1 MTEVVEKINKA
12 IIKKNPEKYLK
23 VEVFEVDFVDSYKTA
38 NNKKTVKAP
47 HWPAE
52 KVKYTRFSKKPA
64 TLQLNKKI
72 KADIKVKVD
81 SKGVSGEGVLK
92 GIYQGYSFEGKLP
105 LSSGEKTVS
114 VEMKEPPETLR
125 WLKGNIVWNAEGGGL
140 VEAAGTTFIELFFV
154 FDDPEKMVFFSKE
167 GVWAEALRFLFK
179 YGYARGVK
187 KKKDG
192 VEKVT
197 RRCFNIKEHQYDIV
211 DGDSHFEGLLDKFKL
226 EKYIST
232 IKSEVNCHDQ
242 AYAVVVFSG
251 ALGLEVEGLFMK
263 PFGFLNYTQLVGRGP
278 CNNPFPGDKLQTEE
292 WNLKLTE
299 EGRKKMKL
307 NPLKP
312 EDYLVIED
320 PDDLSRSSFINHSYC
335 EYKSKI
341 FDACAGPSVGSE
353 DRKGY
358 VNENVDSATSLNAK
372 RSGKGFPGK
381 ISDIETHISLG
392 WHVKEV
398 V

>member
-23 VEVFEVDFVDSYKTA
+23 VEVLEVDFVDSYKTA

-64 TLQLNKKI
+64 TLQLNKTV

-92 GIYQGYSFEGKLP
+92 GIYQGYLFEGKLP

-154 FDDPEKMVFFSKE
+154 FDDPEKRVFFSDA

-187 KKKDG
+187 KEKDG

-197 RRCFNIKEHQYDIV
+197 RRCFNIKEHRYEID
-211 DGDSHFEGLLDKFKL
+211 EGAPRFKGLSGKFNLK
-226 EKYIST
+226 KYIST
-232 IKSEVNCHDQ
+232 TYSEVNCHDQ

-251 ALGLEVEGLFMK
+251 ALGLEVEGLYME
-263 PFGFLNYTQLVGRGP
+263 PFGFLNLTQLVGRGP
-278 CNNPFPGDKLQTEE
+278 CNNPFPYDKYKSEKMFLKGTVEGERQMKFKPPKEE
-292 WNLKLTE
+292 H
-299 EGRKKMKL
+299 
-307 NPLKP
+307 
-312 EDYLVIED
+312 YLVV
-320 PDDLSRSSFINHSYC
+320 DDVNDDYRTAFNNHSYC
-335 EYKSKI
+335 EYKNGI
-341 FDACAGPSVGSE
+341 YDACAGPSVGKN

-358 VNENVDSATSLNAK
+358 VEENIDSTTSLNSYYK
-372 RSGKGFPGK
+372 RFDFPGK
-381 ISDIETHISLG
+381 VSDIETHISIG
-392 WHVKEV
+392 DDVKEV